1 MSFEDASAQDTWRVR
16 YLEELPPVGGAL
28 ETVTLTPV
36 EDGAETPFVL
46 DCPGVAPEASPIE
59 QPVRSECD
67 DFEGTLEEVLATYP
81 REQVDAAESELGGVE
96 EASSSILW
104 EYGHPDVQVGGF
116 PSFAQSDAWRDR
128 AEDLL
133 LFQDETIDEAI
144 VGGDGVGNVFIS
156 ADDLARLDFSNAYY
170 TWDCGRGGGC
180 RDRAPTR
187 VGNLTR
193 PKAPRASGPNP

>member
-67 DFEGTLEEVLATYP
+67 DFEGALEEVLATYP

-104 EYGHPDVQVGGF
+104 EYGHPDVQVGGY

-144 VGGDGVGNVFIS
+144 VEGATAWATSSSRRTTSRVSTSRTPTTPGTAAEGGAGT
-156 ADDLARLDFSNAYY
+156 ALRLA
-170 TWDCGRGGGC
+170 WGI
-180 RDRAPTR
+180 
-187 VGNLTR
+187 
-193 PKAPRASGPNP
+193 

>member
-81 REQVDAAESELGGVE
+81 RDRVDVAESELGGME

-144 VGGDGVGNVFIS
+144 VGGGRRRGQ
-156 ADDLARLDFSNAYY
+156 RLHLG
-170 TWDCGRGGGC
+170 GR
-180 RDRAPTR
+180 
-187 VGNLTR
+187 
-193 PKAPRASGPNP
+193 PRASRLLERLLHLGLRPRGVPGPRSDSRGESDPAEGPASFWP